1 MSTKTPSPG
10 EEEPEIPRSFLGV
23 TANEQFGRQWS
34 ATEDLPSAKMFAL
47 NLTHR
52 AVEVLHGLREPAQI
66 SRWVT
71 EEVFLSIQKYVNG
84 EVRRRSHLA
93 PAARIRKAPKFT
105 LSHMHL
111 YSPRDGVVE
120 VCVLVKQAN
129 RCRTAALR
137 IEGIDS
143 RWRATAFAIL

>member
-1 MSTKTPSPG
+1 MSKKTSSPG
-10 EEEPEIPRSFLGV
+10 EEEPETPRSFPGV
-23 TANEQFGRQWS
+23 TASEQFGRQWS

-52 AVEVLHGLREPAQI
+52 AVEVLHGSREPGQI
-66 SRWVT
+66 ARWVT
-71 EEVFLSIQKYVNG
+71 EDVFLSIQRYVNA
-84 EVRRRSHLA
+84 EVRRRSYLPA
-93 PAARIRKAPKFT
+93 AARIQKAPKFT

-120 VCVLVKQAN
+120 VCVLVRQAH
-129 RCRTAALR
+129 RSRTAALR

-143 RWRATAFAIL
+143 RWRATAFALL